1 MFAFWHAFPLKV
13 SESLSHPYLPICR
26 RVWQASNGRRVKPVC
41 PLCQENHLPM
51 KEGMVPPVSARLH
64 MSQDD
69 SFQGEGVIPHFYLG
83 NLFLLSLLL
92 PACSLSKGSDGVS

>member
-26 RVWQASNGRRVKPVC
+26 RVRQASNGRRVKPV
-41 PLCQENHLPM
+41 CQENHLPM

-64 MSQDD
+64 RSQDD
-69 SFQGEGVIPHFYLG
+69 SFQGEGVIPHFYPG

-92 PACSLSKGSDGVS
+92 PACSLTKGPDGVS